1 MSKQDEMKNY
11 LPPYFTEIYEVDHL
25 LKTEAPECEQLD
37 ESIFDLTDQF
47 FPLTATWG
55 LNRWERMLKV
65 QRESDDSI
73 ELRRAR
79 LLNMMSNIPPITYL
93 SLEKSVNRF
102 LKNPSAVIRLTTN
115 RYHFALRVNLDD
127 LQNTRYIVEILE
139 TLKPAHLAYTFTA
152 FHHTD
157 VHEKNDHHGRLTLRS
172 RVGFFDHIPILLNG
186 EFVLNGTFYLSGTRG
201 TTDVPARFRHSL
213 NMRMRLQ
220 HQSETA
226 HRMNYVMTG
235 AVHETKQGAALTLR
249 TKNHLQHQTKKKMT
263 FRLPVHV
270 QTEQGGSLLIK
281 DHYWILDGSVPLDG
295 SKMLAAT
302 SKKIEL

>member
-25 LKTEAPECEQLD
+25 LKTEAPEFEQLD
-37 ESIFDLTDQF
+37 ESIFDVTDQF

-102 LKNPSAVIRLTTN
+102 LKNPSAIIRLTAN

-127 LQNTRYIVEILE
+127 LQNTRYIVDILE

-157 VHEKNDHHGRLTLRS
+157 VQEENDHQQRLTLRS

-201 TTDVPARFRHSL
+201 TADIPVRFQHSL
-213 NMRMRLQ
+213 KMRMPLQ
-220 HQSETA
+220 HELETA
-226 HRMNYVMTG
+226 YRMNYVMTG
-235 AVHETKQGAALTLR
+235 AVYETKQAQALTLR
-249 TKNHLQHQTKKKMT
+249 TKNKLSHQTKKKMT

-281 DHYWILDGSVPLDG
+281 DHYWILDGTVPLDG

>member
-1 MSKQDEMKNY
+1 MSKQNEMKNY
-11 LPPYFTEIYEVDHL
+11 LPPYFTKIYEVDHL
-25 LKTEAPECEQLD
+25 IKTEASEFEQLD
-37 ESIFDLTDQF
+37 ESIFDVTDQF

-55 LNRWERMLKV
+55 LNRWERMFKV

-102 LKNPSAVIRLTTN
+102 LKNPSAIIRLTSN

-127 LQNTRYIVEILE
+127 LQNTRYIVDILE

-152 FHHTD
+152 IHHTD
-157 VHEKNDHHGRLTLRS
+157 VYEKNHHHQRLTLRS

-186 EFVLNGTFYLSGTRG
+186 EFVLNGAFYLSGTRD

-213 NMRMRLQ
+213 KMRMPFQ
-220 HQSETA
+220 QEKETTY
-226 HRMNYVMTG
+226 RMNYVMTG
-235 AVHETKQGAALTLR
+235 TANETKQGAALMLR
-249 TKNHLQHQTKKKMT
+249 SKQKLPHHTKKRMT
-263 FRLPVHV
+263 FRLPVYV
-270 QTEQGGSLLIK
+270 QNEQGGSLLIK

>member
-25 LKTEAPECEQLD
+25 LKTEAPEFEQLD

-102 LKNPSAVIRLTTN
+102 LKNPSASIRLTTN

-213 NMRMRLQ
+213 KMRMPLQ
-220 HQSETA
+220 HKSETTY
-226 HRMNYVMTG
+226 RMNYVMTG
-235 AVHETKQGAALTLR
+235 SVHETRQKAALTLR
-249 TKNHLQHQTKKKMT
+249 TKNQLSNQTKKKMT
-263 FRLPVHV
+263 FRLPVQV

-302 SKKIEL
+302 SQKIEL

>member
-1 MSKQDEMKNY
+1 MSKQDEMKTY

-25 LKTEAPECEQLD
+25 LKTEALEFEQLD

-47 FPLTATWG
+47 FSLTATWG

-65 QRESDDSI
+65 QRNSEDSI

-93 SLEKSVNRF
+93 SLEKSVNRI

-115 RYHFALRVNLDD
+115 RYHFSLRVNLDD
-127 LQNTRYIVEILE
+127 LQNTKYIVEILE

-152 FHHTD
+152 FHRTD
-157 VHEKNDHHGRLTLRS
+157 VHEKNDHHARLTLRS

-186 EFVLNGTFYLSGTRG
+186 EFFLNGTFYLSGTRG
-201 TTDVPARFRHSL
+201 ATDVPARFRHSL
-213 NMRMRLQ
+213 NMRMPHL
-220 HQSETA
+220 HQSETTY
-226 HRMNYVMTG
+226 RMNYVMTG
-235 AVHETKQGAALTLR
+235 AIYETNQKEALTIR
-249 TKNHLQHQTKKKMT
+249 TKNQLQHQTKKRMT
-263 FRLPVHV
+263 FCFPVHV
-270 QTEQGGSLLIK
+270 QTEQDGSLLIK
-281 DHYWILDGSVPLDG
+281 DHDWILDGSVSLDG

>member
-11 LPPYFTEIYEVDHL
+11 LPPYFTDIYEVDHL
-25 LKTEAPECEQLD
+25 LKTEAPEFEQLD

-102 LKNPSAVIRLTTN
+102 LKNPSAIIRLTAN

-157 VHEKNDHHGRLTLRS
+157 VHEKNDHYQRLTLRS

-201 TTDVPARFRHSL
+201 ATDVPARFRHSL
-213 NMRMRLQ
+213 QMRLPLQ
-220 HQSETA
+220 HKSETTY
-226 HRMNYVMTG
+226 RLNYVMTG
-235 AVHETKQGAALTLR
+235 AAHETKQAAALILR
-249 TKNHLQHQTKKKMT
+249 TKNQLPHHSKKKMT

-270 QTEQGGSLLIK
+270 QNEQGASLLIK

>member
-1 MSKQDEMKNY
+1 MKNY

-25 LKTEAPECEQLD
+25 LKTEAPEFEQLD

-102 LKNPSAVIRLTTN
+102 LKNPSAIIRLTNN

-213 NMRMRLQ
+213 KMRMPLQ
-220 HQSETA
+220 HKSETTY
-226 HRMNYVMTG
+226 RMNYVMTG
-235 AVHETKQGAALTLR
+235 SVHETRQKAALTLR
-249 TKNHLQHQTKKKMT
+249 TKNQLSHQTKKKMT

-302 SKKIEL
+302 SQKIEL

>member
-25 LKTEAPECEQLD
+25 LKTEAPEFEQLD

-102 LKNPSAVIRLTTN
+102 LKNPSAIIRLTNN

-213 NMRMRLQ
+213 KMRMPLQ
-220 HQSETA
+220 HKSETTY
-226 HRMNYVMTG
+226 RMNYVMTG
-235 AVHETKQGAALTLR
+235 SVHETRQKAALTLR
-249 TKNHLQHQTKKKMT
+249 TKNQLSHQTKKKMT

-302 SKKIEL
+302 SQKIEL

>member
-1 MSKQDEMKNY
+1 MSKLDEMKNY
-11 LPPYFTEIYEVDHL
+11 LPPYFTEIYDVDHL
-25 LKTEAPECEQLD
+25 LKTEAPEFEQLD
-37 ESIFDLTDQF
+37 ESIFDVTDQF

-102 LKNPSAVIRLTTN
+102 LKNPSAIIRLTVN

-152 FHHTD
+152 IHHTD
-157 VHEKNDHHGRLTLRS
+157 VHETNDYHQRLKLRS

-186 EFVLNGTFYLSGTRG
+186 EFVLNGTFYLSGIRG
-201 TTDVPARFRHSL
+201 TTEVPSRFRHSL
-213 NMRMRLQ
+213 KMRMPLQ
-220 HQSETA
+220 QEKETA
-226 HRMNYVMTG
+226 YRLNYVMTG
-235 AVHETKQGAALTLR
+235 ASHETKQAATLTLR
-249 TKNHLQHQTKKKMT
+249 AKNQLSHQTKKRMT

-270 QTEQGGSLLIK
+270 QNEQGGSLLIK
-281 DHYWILDGSVPLDG
+281 EHYWILDGSVPLDG

-302 SKKIEL
+302 SKKIDL

>member
-25 LKTEAPECEQLD
+25 LKTEAPEFEQLD

-102 LKNPSAVIRLTTN
+102 LKNPSTIIRLTTN
-115 RYHFALRVNLDD
+115 RYHFALRVDLDD
-127 LQNTRYIVEILE
+127 LQNTRYIVDILE

-157 VHEKNDHHGRLTLRS
+157 VHEKNDHHVRLTLRS
-172 RVGFFDHIPILLNG
+172 RVSFFDHIPILLNG
-186 EFVLNGTFYLSGTRG
+186 EFVLNGTFYLSGIRG
-201 TTDVPARFRHSL
+201 TAEVPTRFRHSL
-213 NMRMRLQ
+213 KLRMPLQ
-220 HQSETA
+220 HSSENA
-226 HRMNYVMTG
+226 YRMNYVMTG
-235 AVHETKQGAALTLR
+235 AVHETKQGAALTVR
-249 TKNHLQHQTKKKMT
+249 TKNQLQHQTKKKMT

-302 SKKIEL
+302 SQKIEL

>member
-1 MSKQDEMKNY
+1 MKNY

-25 LKTEAPECEQLD
+25 LKTEAPEFEQLD

-102 LKNPSAVIRLTTN
+102 LKNPSTIIRLTTN
-115 RYHFALRVNLDD
+115 RYHFALRVDLDD
-127 LQNTRYIVEILE
+127 LQNTRYIVDILE

-157 VHEKNDHHGRLTLRS
+157 VHEKNDHHVRLTLRS
-172 RVGFFDHIPILLNG
+172 RVSFFDHIPILLNG
-186 EFVLNGTFYLSGTRG
+186 EFVLNGTFYLSGIRG
-201 TTDVPARFRHSL
+201 TAEVPTRFRHSL
-213 NMRMRLQ
+213 KLRMPLQ
-220 HQSETA
+220 HSSENA
-226 HRMNYVMTG
+226 YRMNYVMTG
-235 AVHETKQGAALTLR
+235 AVHETKQGAALTVR
-249 TKNHLQHQTKKKMT
+249 TKNQLQHQTKKKMT

-302 SKKIEL
+302 SQKIEL

>member
-1 MSKQDEMKNY
+1 MKNY

-25 LKTEAPECEQLD
+25 LKTEAPELEQLD

-102 LKNPSAVIRLTTN
+102 LKNSSAIIRLTTN

-201 TTDVPARFRHSL
+201 TTEVPTRFRHSL
-213 NMRMRLQ
+213 NMKIPLQ
-220 HQSETA
+220 HKAENTY
-226 HRMNYVMTG
+226 RMNYVMTG
-235 AVHETKQGAALTLR
+235 SVHETKQKAALTLR
-249 TKNHLQHQTKKKMT
+249 IKKQLSHQTKKKMT

-302 SKKIEL
+302 SQKIEL